1 MPSEVTV
8 FKETKLPLK
17 LKDVAVKVV
26 HHRYDDITLNTTL
39 VSFPTKR
46 KILSTIDGL
55 KQVQHVANV
64 YLPQALSERVMTI
77 KRYNHF
83 IRHLPV
89 TLGLPRGNVAFLS
102 TGVDM
107 ENVAYCEK
115 SYEDFHVCCI
125 ATGGALN
132 NALRT
137 GVDQG
142 CWVETSSGF
151 QFRQGTINIILLT
164 NVSLSWG
171 AMARAIV
178 TATEAKTAALQDLNY
193 RSTSS
198 PKVQATGTGTD
209 STIVVSAATPDIVI
223 KHTGGHTKM
232 GELIGFTTKSA
243 VEEAL
248 QNYDKKRDNHC
259 FG

>member
-1 MPSEVTV
+1 MST
-8 FKETKLPLK
+8 F
-17 LKDVAVKVV
+17 
-26 HHRYDDITLNTTL
+26 HRL
-39 VSFPTKR
+39 
-46 KILSTIDGL
+46 
-55 KQVQHVANV
+55 A
-64 YLPQALSERVMTI
+64 ERVMTI

-193 RSTSS
+193 RSTS
-198 PKVQATGTGTD
+198 
-209 STIVVSAATPDIVI
+209 
-223 KHTGGHTKM
+223 
-232 GELIGFTTKSA
+232 F
-243 VEEAL
+243 
-248 QNYDKKRDNHC
+248 
-259 FG
+259 